1 MRKFILS
8 IIFLQGV
15 LMSAVLNYIE
25 VEGVKVPVIF
35 EKDRNL
41 PIADLQIVFRKS
53 GSIEDG
59 NLSGLAK
66 MSAKMLA
73 QGTKKDGNIGFA
85 KKLEE
90 RAIRFGV
97 VSGTETMVV
106 EVGALKSEFDR
117 ALELLQEL
125 FCDPNLTPQAL
136 KNVKT
141 SMLGFLA
148 RKKND
153 YDYIAS
159 KNLKKLLFADTPLA
173 NPSDGSEESIQK
185 ISLDDIK
192 AFLHKHLVLKRA
204 IVVAGGDIEYE
215 ELAKKLKDLLTVLPK
230 GESEELPFYNAS
242 DAQREFVQKEQEIQQ
257 AYIYFGAPYYER
269 VDSKDLYISKVAMFI
284 LGSGGFGSRL
294 MEEIRVKRGLAYSAY
309 SMSRINKSH
318 SYFFGYLQT
327 KLQSADEAK
336 KLVKEVIAD
345 FVAKGA
351 TQKEL
356 ESAKKFLLGSE
367 PLRNETLS
375 QRLSRAFH
383 EFYTGKPLGSSRED
397 LKKIESLS
405 LQELN
410 SFIKKHQEI
419 TKLSFSIVTK

>member
-1 MRKFILS
+1 MKKLIAAL
-8 IIFLQGV
+8 IFLQGV
-15 LMSAVLNYIE
+15 LMSAVLKHIE
-25 VEGVKVPVIF
+25 INGVDIPVIF
-35 EKDRNL
+35 EKDSNL
-41 PIADLQIVFRKS
+41 PIAGLQIVFQKS

-73 QGTKKDGNIGFA
+73 QGTKKLGNIGFA

-97 VSGTETMVV
+97 VSGTETMVI
-106 EVGALKSEFDR
+106 EIGALRSEFDKGVKL
-117 ALELLQEL
+117 LEEL
-125 FCDPNLTPQAL
+125 FKEPNLTPEAL

-141 SMLGFLA
+141 QMLGFLA
-148 RKKND
+148 RKKDD

-159 KNLKKLLFADTPLA
+159 KNLKKILFANTPLEHS
-173 NPSDGSEESIQK
+173 SDGNVESIEK

-192 AFLHKHLVLKRA
+192 AFLRKHLVLKRA
-204 IVVAGGDIEYE
+204 IVVAGGDIAYE
-215 ELAKKLKDLLTVLPK
+215 DLEAKLKKLLSLLRV
-230 GESEELPFYNAS
+230 GESEKLPFYNAS
-242 DAQREFVQKEQEIQQ
+242 DAQKELVQKEQQIKQ

-269 VDSKDLYISKVAMFI
+269 VNSKDLYISKVAMFI

-309 SMSRINKSH
+309 SLARVNKSH

-336 KLVKEVIAD
+336 KLVKEVIEE
-345 FVAKGA
+345 FVKEGA
-351 TQKEL
+351 TKKEL

-375 QRLSRAFH
+375 QRLNRAFF
-383 EFYTGKPLGSSRED
+383 EFYTGKPLGSSKEE
-397 LKKIESLS
+397 LKKIEALS
-405 LQELN
+405 LGELN
-410 SFIKKHQEI
+410 NFIKNHQEI